1 VPKGMRRPGA
11 GGNRIL
17 AGLPR
22 EDYERLLPSLERVTL
37 RFGQVL
43 SEPGAVLQHAY
54 FLETAIVSMLSL
66 AEDGTS
72 IEVSRVGSEGMIG
85 VPIVLRSNTVPYRLV
100 VQNPGVAWRMR
111 AEALRK
117 EFDLCG
123 ALHRLLMHYIHT
135 LIVQLS
141 QSGVCNRFHTL
152 QQRLCRWLLS
162 TQDRAGSNEVQATQ
176 EFLAQMLGVNRGSA
190 SAAAS
195 ALQKAKHIR
204 YSRGRITILNR
215 PGLEAGTCQCYRV
228 IKAEFDRFFHP

>member
-1 VPKGMRRPGA
+1 MRKPSA
-11 GGNRIL
+11 VGNRIL

-22 EDYERLLPSLERVTL
+22 EEYQRILPSLERVTL
-37 RFGQVL
+37 RSGQVL
-43 SEPGAVLQHAY
+43 SEPGAVMQYAY
-54 FLETAIVSMLSL
+54 FPDTAIVSILSL
-66 AEDGTS
+66 AEEGTS
-72 IEVSRVGSEGMIG
+72 IEVSLVGNEGVIG
-85 VPIVLRSNTVPYRLV
+85 IPIVLRSGTAPYRMI

-123 ALHRLLMHYIHT
+123 PLHGALMHYIHT

-152 QQRLCRWLLS
+152 RQRLCRWLLS
-162 TQDRAGSNEVQATQ
+162 TQDRAGSNELQATQ

-195 ALQKAKHIR
+195 ALQKARHIR
-204 YSRGRITILNR
+204 YSSGRITILNR
-215 PGLEAGTCQCYRV
+215 PGLEAATCQCYRV
-228 IKAEFDRFFHP
+228 IKSEFDRFFGVRS